1 MDLEAPKIV
10 DTPHREYQLAPM
22 PSVASS
28 LDKSSGVRRVLSGIL
43 AANIV
48 VVVVK
53 FGVGLD
59 TNSLA
64 VFGDALQSSVDAVN
78 NLFALF
84 VVRVASKAPDEDHPY
99 GHAKFETLGALLIAL
114 LLALSIFE
122 LVRGA
127 VARLLMG
134 APPLNVS
141 SGALALLVFTLAIN
155 VGVVWFETRAGRRLN
170 SDILLADALHTRTD
184 VFISLGVLTGLAL
197 ARAGL
202 AWADPVLAII
212 VAVLVGRAGYQILRR
227 SIPSLVDERA
237 FDQNTIQHEAE
248 GVEGVVS
255 AYSIRS
261 RRAGDRKFAELT
273 IAVDGR
279 ADVASA
285 HRIADHVEDRLRVS
299 LQLDEVTVHVEPC

>member
-1 MDLEAPKIV
+1 
-10 DTPHREYQLAPM
+10 M
-22 PSVASS
+22 PSVVDSRE
-28 LDKSSGVRRVLSGIL
+28 KSSGVRRVLGGIL
-43 AANIV
+43 VANIV

-53 FGVGLD
+53 FTVGLD

-64 VFGDALQSSVDAVN
+64 VFGDALQSSVDSAS
-78 NLFALF
+78 NLFGIF

-127 VARLLMG
+127 VARLMSG

-141 SGALALLVFTLAIN
+141 STALALLVFTLLVNI
-155 VGVVWFETRAGRRLN
+155 GVVWFETRAGRRLK
-170 SDILLADALHTRTD
+170 SDLLLADALHTRTD
-184 VFISLGVLTGLAL
+184 VFITLGVLGGLAL

-202 AWADPVLAII
+202 AWADPALALI

-227 SIPSLVDERA
+227 AIPSLVDERA
-237 FDQNTIQHEAE
+237 FDQATIQREAE
-248 GVEGVVS
+248 GVDGVVS
-255 AYSIRS
+255 AYAIRS
-261 RRAGDRKFAELT
+261 RHGGDRRFAELT
-273 IAVDGR
+273 ISVDGK

-285 HRIADHVEDRLRVS
+285 HRIADEVEGRLRDS
-299 LQLDEVTVHVEPC
+299 LQLDQVTVHVEPC

>member
-1 MDLEAPKIV
+1 MLSLGDSRDK
-10 DTPHREYQLAPM
+10 
-22 PSVASS
+22 ASR
-28 LDKSSGVRRVLSGIL
+28 VRRVLGGIL
-43 AANIV
+43 LANIV
-48 VVVVK
+48 VVIVK
-53 FGVGLD
+53 FAVGFD

-114 LLALSIFE
+114 MLALSIFE

-127 VARLLMG
+127 ISRLVTG
-134 APPLNVS
+134 VPLVNVS
-141 SGALALLVFTLAIN
+141 NTALAFLVFSLAVNIW
-155 VGVVWFETRAGRRLN
+155 VVWFETRSGKRLN
-170 SDILLADALHTRTD
+170 SDLLLADALHTRTD
-184 VFISLGVLTGLAL
+184 VFITLGVLTGLAL

-202 AWADPVLAII
+202 AWADPALALI

-237 FDQNTIQHEAE
+237 FDQATIQREAE
-248 GVEGVVS
+248 GVNGVRS
-255 AYSIRS
+255 AYAIRS
-261 RRAGDRKFAELT
+261 RRAGDHRFAELT
-273 IAVDGR
+273 IAVDGESN
-279 ADVASA
+279 VANA
-285 HRIADHVEDRLRVS
+285 HRIADQVEDRLRDS

>member
-1 MDLEAPKIV
+1 
-10 DTPHREYQLAPM
+10 M
-22 PSVASS
+22 PSVADSRE
-28 LDKSSGVRRVLSGIL
+28 KSSGVRRVLGGIFL
-43 AANIV
+43 ANIV
-48 VVVVK
+48 VVIVK
-53 FGVGLD
+53 FTVGLE

-64 VFGDALQSSVDAVN
+64 VFGDALQSSVDAAN

-84 VVRVASKAPDEDHPY
+84 VVRVASKAPDEEHPY

-114 LLALSIFE
+114 WLALSLFE

-127 VARLLMG
+127 IARLLMG
-134 APPLNVS
+134 APVLNVS
-141 SGALALLVFTLAIN
+141 TVALLLLVFSLAVN

-170 SDILLADALHTRTD
+170 SDLLLADALHTRTD
-184 VFISLGVLTGLAL
+184 VFITLGVLTGLAL

-212 VAVLVGRAGYQILRR
+212 VALLVGRAGYAILRR

-237 FDQNTIQHEAE
+237 FDRATIQREAE
-248 GVEGVVS
+248 RVSGVVS

-261 RRAGDRKFAELT
+261 RRAGDRQFAELT
-273 IAVDGR
+273 ISVDGTS
-279 ADVASA
+279 DVARA
-285 HRIADHVEDRLRVS
+285 HRIADQVEDRLREN